1 MLENYSSE
9 VSEALERA
17 FLAYG
22 ESPASTPAPNVR
34 APLAEQAIN
43 GPLSSE
49 ETSAVGDIL
58 TPPGATPEQMAARV
72 LEIGQKLAELR
83 QFEFDFALAA

>member
-1 MLENYSSE
+1 MLENYSPE

-49 ETSAVGDIL
+49 ETSAVGDMI
-58 TPPGATPEQMAARV
+58 TPSGEMPEQMAARV
-72 LEIGQKLAELR
+72 LAIGQKLAELR
-83 QFEFDFALAA
+83 QSDFTLAA